1 LEFLYNRARRNRE
14 LLQTEGGALICG
26 IGHVRLKEHHMCNE
40 TQVNTNLGDL
50 PLTEAKKAAIP
61 PEYVGRVNTPFG
73 NQYVERGS
81 ALDHAIMRSGQL
93 SSLLLLIGGNGI
105 DHFRDIDPKAQES
118 ILWLA
123 RQLATETQAMFEVV
137 VADLSGGAA

>member
-1 LEFLYNRARRNRE
+1 
-14 LLQTEGGALICG
+14 
-26 IGHVRLKEHHMCNE
+26 MCNE

-50 PLTEAKKAAIP
+50 PSAEAKKAAIP

-73 NQYVERGS
+73 NQYVERGC
-81 ALDHAIMRSGQL
+81 AMDHAHMRSTQL
-93 SSLLLLIGGNGI
+93 ASLLLLIGGNGI
-105 DHFRDIDPKAQES
+105 DHFRDIDSKAQES

-123 RQLATETQAMFEVV
+123 RQLATETEAMFEVV